1 MSGAGSANF
10 DRVKVKELMGKIVFW
25 RTLAAAYRL
34 TFGDLRRLVRL
45 SEPWLTVIA
54 GVYVIAAGLAL
65 ITEPAVALDFWVF
78 AWVLL
83 ALCGFACFAVAW
95 QRAILI
101 GDAPAGRA
109 TFRIGRREWR
119 LLGYTLGSALIVG
132 GAMTLASLPL
142 RAAAGLAIGTNVD
155 VVAGADLIVMLGGLL
170 GFGRLALVLPAVAS
184 DETGPMLARAWAR
197 GRGNTLR
204 LTFGPLIGY
213 VSIGVVAVAY
223 GELAFLVAGDD
234 LTLLFLLQLP
244 LVPVSFLQIAVP
256 LAFLCLAYRQLVGLR
271 A

>member
-1 MSGAGSANF
+1 
-10 DRVKVKELMGKIVFW
+10 
-25 RTLAAAYRL
+25 
-34 TFGDLRRLVRL
+34 
-45 SEPWLTVIA
+45 
-54 GVYVIAAGLAL
+54 
-65 ITEPAVALDFWVF
+65 
-78 AWVLL
+78 
-83 ALCGFACFAVAW
+83 
-95 QRAILI
+95 
-101 GDAPAGRA
+101 
-109 TFRIGRREWR
+109 
-119 LLGYTLGSALIVG
+119 
-132 GAMTLASLPL
+132 
-142 RAAAGLAIGTNVD
+142 
-155 VVAGADLIVMLGGLL
+155 MLGGLL